1 MTDLHTLGD
10 AGAVDPPH
18 GAGRLAQALAGLEAW
33 LQTLRQPGGYAG
45 PVAHWWSNRFRYT
58 GPGLDWRY
66 EGILA
71 GYALLLKKTGE
82 ARWRERLE
90 QAAADVLGGQNP
102 DGTYKAS
109 RFELNPGPLGT
120 PHEAAAT
127 LGLLLALE
135 GLPDPGAAL
144 RAARRNLDALIA
156 RLYLPEEKAFRDRVP
171 NKLCTLAQALLAYAE
186 ASGEEPYLEY
196 ARRALEQALR
206 YQVREGFLRG
216 ATHQYAP
223 TPQAG
228 DERFFP
234 YYQARCVPPLA
245 EGARVLGEG
254 RYFEAAHAVLEFV
267 ERTRE
272 GANWPMVLYPSG
284 RRGELRFLAGMADV
298 LLAYRR
304 LGRPLPAEPLGA
316 LLAAQYPSGGF
327 PTFFMARPDHRAA
340 TAVAGWNDKVFR
352 LLAELLPS
360 GAPLPPAR
368 AAPAE
373 VRVWVEGK
381 EARMLETPELL
392 RFERKGAVLYEW
404 AKPEP
409 WARVVTLSFERR

>member
-1 MTDLHTLGD
+1 VTDLHALG
-10 AGAVDPPH
+10 GVP
-18 GAGRLAQALAGLEAW
+18 RVAQALAKLEAW

-45 PVAHWWSNRFRYT
+45 PVAHWWSNRFAYT

-71 GYALLLKKTGE
+71 GYALLLEKTGE

-90 QAAADVLGGQNP
+90 QAAADLLGGQNP

-127 LGLLLALE
+127 LGLLLALKA
-135 GLPDPGAAL
+135 LPKPEMAL
-144 RAARRNLDALIA
+144 KVARRNLDALIA

-171 NKLCTLAQALLAYAE
+171 NKLCTLAQALLSYAE
-186 ASGEEPYLEY
+186 ASGEEVYLEY
-196 ARRALEQALR
+196 ARAALEQALR

-223 TPQAG
+223 RPEAG
-228 DERFFP
+228 DGRFFP
-234 YYQARCVPPLA
+234 YYQARCIPPLV

-254 RYFEAAHAVLEFV
+254 RYLEAAQALLEFL

-284 RRGELRFLAGMADV
+284 RRGEPRFLAGMADI

-304 LGRPLPAEPLGA
+304 LGRPLPLEPLEA

-340 TAVAGWNDKVFR
+340 TAVAGWNDKVLR
-352 LLAELLPS
+352 LLAELLPDGMS
-360 GAPLPPAR
+360 LPAVQVAPT
-368 AAPAE
+368 E
-373 VRVWVEGK
+373 VAVWIEGQA
-381 EARMLETPELL
+381 ARMLETSGFL
-392 RFERKGAVLYEW
+392 RFERRGARLYEW
-404 AKPEP
+404 LKPEP
-409 WARVVTLSFERR
+409 WARVLTLPFERR

>member
-1 MTDLHTLGD
+1 MNTPAT
-10 AGAVDPPH
+10 APPST
-18 GAGRLAQALAGLEAW
+18 ASRIAQALANLEAW
-33 LQTLRQPGGYAG
+33 LQTMRQPGGYAG

-71 GYALLLKKTGE
+71 GYALLREKTGE
-82 ARWRERLE
+82 TRCAERLAR
-90 QAAADVLGGQNP
+90 AAADLIQGQNP
-102 DGTYKAS
+102 DGSYRAS

-127 LGLLLALE
+127 LGLLLGLK
-135 GLPDPGAAL
+135 GLPDPAAAL
-144 RAARRNLDALIA
+144 RVARRNLDALIA
-156 RLYLPEEKAFRDRVP
+156 RLYSPEEKAFRDRVP

-186 ASGEEPYLEY
+186 ASGEEPYLEP
-196 ARRALEQALR
+196 ARAALEQALR
-206 YQVREGFLRG
+206 YQVRAGFLKG
-216 ATHQYAP
+216 AIHQYAP

-228 DERFFP
+228 DGRFFP

-254 RYFEAAHAVLEFV
+254 RYLEAAHAVLEFL
-267 ERTRE
+267 ERSRE
-272 GANWPMVLYPSG
+272 GANWPMVLYPRG
-284 RRGELRFLAGMADV
+284 RRDARRFLAGMADV

-304 LGRPLPAEPLGA
+304 LGRPLPPEPLGA

-327 PTFFMARPDHRAA
+327 PTFFMDRPDHRAA
-340 TAVAGWNDKVFR
+340 VAVVGWNDKVFR

-360 GAPLPPAR
+360 GTPLPA
-368 AAPAE
+368 AQVAPAE
-373 VRVWVEGK
+373 VVVWIEGR
-381 EARMLETPELL
+381 EARMLETPEFL
-392 RFERKGAVLYEW
+392 RFERRGATLYEW

-409 WARVVTLSFERR
+409 WARVLTLPFELR

>member
-1 MTDLHTLGD
+1 VS
-10 AGAVDPPH
+10 APPT
-18 GAGRLAQALAGLEAW
+18 ASRIAQALVKLEAW
-33 LQTLRQPGGYAG
+33 LQSMRQPGGYAG

-71 GYALLLKKTGE
+71 GYALLLKKTAE

-90 QAAADVLGGQNP
+90 RAAADLLGGQNP

-127 LGLLLALE
+127 LGLLLALK
-135 GLPDPGAAL
+135 GLSDPAAAL
-144 RAARRNLDALIA
+144 WAARRNLDALVS

-186 ASGEEPYLEY
+186 VSGEEPYLEY
-196 ARRALEQALR
+196 ARHALEQALR
-206 YQVREGFLRG
+206 YQVRKGFLKG
-216 ATHQYAP
+216 AIHQYAP
-223 TPQAG
+223 TPEAG
-228 DERFFP
+228 DGRFFP
-234 YYQARCVPPLA
+234 YYQARCIPPLA

-254 RYFEAAHAVLEFV
+254 RYLEAAHEVLEFL

-272 GANWPMVLYPSG
+272 GVNWPTVLYPRG
-284 RRGELRFLAGMADV
+284 RRGERRFLAGVADV
-298 LLAYRR
+298 LLAYHR
-304 LGRPLPAEPLGA
+304 LGRPLPLEPLEA

-327 PTFFMARPDHRAA
+327 PTFSMARPDHRAA
-340 TAVAGWNDKVFR
+340 VAVAGWNDKVFR
-352 LLAELLPS
+352 LLAELLP
-360 GAPLPPAR
+360 GGRPLPA
-368 AAPAE
+368 AQVAPAE
-373 VRVWVEGK
+373 VAVWLEGRQ
-381 EARMLETPELL
+381 ARMLETPQLL
-392 RFERKGAVLYEW
+392 RFERRGATLYEW

-409 WARVVTLSFERR
+409 WARVLTLPFELR